1 MEIIRSRQN
10 AKIKQIAK
18 LVTEAKARRQAG
30 LTVID
35 GVSFVR
41 DYIAKFGQPEMLLID
56 ETKQERVRSVL
67 ELASDYIVVSSDV
80 MKFISPVKTNAGV
93 LAVVN
98 IPNAPH
104 FQSTE
109 RSVILIDQVQDPGN
123 LGAICRLALA
133 LGIRDIMLA
142 DGSVDAFAPSV
153 IRASAGAV
161 FDLNIYQKTD
171 LAQFIMTHTEYQF
184 IATSS
189 HAEKNIF
196 ELDLTGKIGWLVGN
210 EGAGVS
216 PTLLQLAT
224 LTTKIPQSD
233 QLESLNLAM
242 ATTVCLYEQYRQN
255 LRLS

>member
-10 AKIKQIAK
+10 VKIKQIAI
-18 LVTEAKARRQAG
+18 LTTEAKARRQAG

-56 ETKQERVRSVL
+56 ETKQQRAQSVM
-67 ELASDYIVVSSDV
+67 ELTSDYVLVSSEV
-80 MKFISPVKTNAGV
+80 MKAISPVKTNAGV
-93 LAVVN
+93 LAVVK
-98 IPNAPH
+98 ILTASR

-109 RSVILIDQVQDPGN
+109 QSVILIDQAQDPGN

-133 LGIRDIMLA
+133 VGIRDIILA

-171 LAQFIMTHTEYQF
+171 LAQFITTHADYQF

-216 PTLLQLAT
+216 PALLQMAT
-224 LTTKIPQSD
+224 LTAKIPQSD
-233 QLESLNLAM
+233 KLESLNLAM
-242 ATTVCLYEQYRQN
+242 ATTVCLYEQFRQTQIK
-255 LRLS
+255 

>member
-10 AKIKQIAK
+10 AKVKQIAK
-18 LVTEAKARRQAG
+18 LATEVKARRQAG

-56 ETKQERVRSVL
+56 ETKQQRVQAVL
-67 ELASDYIVVSSDV
+67 ELVSDYTLVAPEV
-80 MKFISPVKTNAGV
+80 MKAISSVKTNAGA
-93 LAVVN
+93 LAVVK
-98 IPNAPH
+98 IPPASR

-133 LGIRDIMLA
+133 VGISDIMLA
-142 DGSVDAFAPSV
+142 EGSVDAFAPSV

-161 FDLNIYQKTD
+161 FNLNIYQKTD
-171 LAQFIMTHTEYQF
+171 LARFITTHADYQF

-189 HAEKNIF
+189 HADKNIF

-216 PTLLQLAT
+216 PALLQMAT
-224 LTTKIPQSD
+224 LTAKIPQSD
-233 QLESLNLAM
+233 KLESLNLAM
-242 ATTVCLYEQYRQN
+242 ATTVCLYEQFRQTQIK
-255 LRLS
+255 

>member
-10 AKIKQIAK
+10 AKIKQITK

-56 ETKQERVRSVL
+56 ETKQQRVQAVL
-67 ELASDYIVVSSDV
+67 ELVSDYTLVAPEV
-80 MKFISPVKTNAGV
+80 MKTISPVKTNAGV
-93 LAVVN
+93 LAVVK
-98 IPNAPH
+98 IPTASR

-133 LGIRDIMLA
+133 VGIRDIMLA

-171 LAQFIMTHTEYQF
+171 LAQFITTHADYQF

-216 PTLLQLAT
+216 PALLQMAT

-233 QLESLNLAM
+233 KLESLNLAM
-242 ATTVCLYEQYRQN
+242 ATTVCLYEQFRQTQTK
-255 LRLS
+255 

>member
-18 LVTEAKARRQAG
+18 LATEAKARRQAG

-41 DYIAKFGQPEMLLID
+41 DYLTKVGQPELLLID
-56 ETKQERVRSVL
+56 ETKQQRVQAVL
-67 ELASDYIVVSSDV
+67 ELVSDYTLVAPEV
-80 MKFISPVKTNAGV
+80 MKTISPVKTNAGV
-93 LAVVN
+93 LAVVK
-98 IPNAPH
+98 IPTVSR
-104 FQSTE
+104 FQPTE
-109 RSVILIDQVQDPGN
+109 RSVILINQVQDPGN

-133 LGIRDIMLA
+133 VGIRDIMLA

-171 LAQFIMTHTEYQF
+171 LAQFITTHADYQF

-216 PTLLQLAT
+216 PALLQMAT

-233 QLESLNLAM
+233 KLESLNLAM
-242 ATTVCLYEQYRQN
+242 ATTVCLYEQFRQTQTK
-255 LRLS
+255 

>member
-10 AKIKQIAK
+10 TKIKRIAK
-18 LVTEAKARRQAG
+18 LATEAKARRQAG
-30 LTVID
+30 LTVVD

-56 ETKQERVRSVL
+56 ETKQQRAQSVM
-67 ELASDYIVVSSDV
+67 ELTSDYVLVSSEV
-80 MKFISPVKTNAGV
+80 MKAISPVKTNAGV
-93 LAVVN
+93 LAVVK
-98 IPNAPH
+98 IPTASR
-104 FQSTE
+104 FQPTE

-133 LGIRDIMLA
+133 VGISDIMLA
-142 DGSVDAFAPSV
+142 EGSVDAFAPSV
-153 IRASAGAV
+153 IRASVGSV

-171 LAQFIMTHTEYQF
+171 LAQFITTHADYQF

-216 PTLLQLAT
+216 PALLQMAT

-233 QLESLNLAM
+233 KLESLNLAM
-242 ATTVCLYEQYRQN
+242 ATTVCLYEQFRQTQTK
-255 LRLS
+255 

>member
-10 AKIKQIAK
+10 VKIKQIAI
-18 LVTEAKARRQAG
+18 LTTEAKARRQAG

-56 ETKQERVRSVL
+56 DTKQQRAQSVM
-67 ELASDYIVVSSDV
+67 ELTSDYVLVSSEV
-80 MKFISPVKTNAGV
+80 MKAISPVKTNAGV
-93 LAVVN
+93 LAVVK
-98 IPNAPH
+98 ILTASR

-109 RSVILIDQVQDPGN
+109 QSVILIDQVQDPGN

-133 LGIRDIMLA
+133 VGIRDIILA

-171 LAQFIMTHTEYQF
+171 LAQFITTHADYQF

-216 PTLLQLAT
+216 PALLQMVT
-224 LTTKIPQSD
+224 LTAKIPQSD
-233 QLESLNLAM
+233 KLESLNLAM
-242 ATTVCLYEQYRQN
+242 ATTVCLYEQFRQTQIK
-255 LRLS
+255 

>member
-10 AKIKQIAK
+10 TKIKQIAK
-18 LVTEAKARRQAG
+18 LATEAKARRQAG

-56 ETKQERVRSVL
+56 ETKQQRAQSVM
-67 ELASDYIVVSSDV
+67 ELASDYVLVSSEV
-80 MKFISPVKTNAGV
+80 MKAISPVKTNAGV
-93 LAVVN
+93 LAVVK
-98 IPNAPH
+98 IPTASR

-133 LGIRDIMLA
+133 VGIRDIMLA

-171 LAQFIMTHTEYQF
+171 LAQFITTHADYQF

-216 PTLLQLAT
+216 PALLQMVT
-224 LTTKIPQSD
+224 LTAKIPQSD
-233 QLESLNLAM
+233 KLESLNLAM
-242 ATTVCLYEQYRQN
+242 ATTVCLYEQFRQTQIK
-255 LRLS
+255 

>member
-10 AKIKQIAK
+10 VKIKQIAI
-18 LVTEAKARRQAG
+18 LTTEAKARRQAG

-56 ETKQERVRSVL
+56 ETKQQRAQSVM
-67 ELASDYIVVSSDV
+67 ELTSDYVLVSSEV
-80 MKFISPVKTNAGV
+80 MKAISPVKTNAGV
-93 LAVVN
+93 LAVVK
-98 IPNAPH
+98 ILTASR

-109 RSVILIDQVQDPGN
+109 QSVILIDQVQDPGN

-133 LGIRDIMLA
+133 VGIRDIILA

-171 LAQFIMTHTEYQF
+171 LAQFITTHADYQF

-216 PTLLQLAT
+216 PALLQMVT
-224 LTTKIPQSD
+224 LTAKIPQSD
-233 QLESLNLAM
+233 KLESLNLAM
-242 ATTVCLYEQYRQN
+242 ATTVCLYEQFRQTQIK
-255 LRLS
+255 

>member
-1 MEIIRSRQN
+1 MEVIRSRQN
-10 AKIKQIAK
+10 AKIKQIAR
-18 LVTEAKARRQAG
+18 LATEAKARRQAG

-41 DYIAKFGQPEMLLID
+41 DYITKFSLPQLLLVD
-56 ETKQERVRSVL
+56 ETKQERVKTVL
-67 ELASDYIVVSSDV
+67 ELASDYTLVAPEV
-80 MKFISPVKTNAGV
+80 MKLISPVKTNAGV
-93 LAVVN
+93 LAVVK
-98 IPNAPH
+98 IPVEPQ
-104 FQSTE
+104 FQPSD
-109 RSVILIDQVQDPGN
+109 RSLILIDQVQDPGN

-133 LGIRDIMLA
+133 VGISDILLA

-161 FDLNIYQKTD
+161 FDLNLYQKTD
-171 LAQFIMTHTEYQF
+171 LAQFITEHPDYQF

-189 HAEKNIF
+189 HAEKNVF

-216 PTLLQLAT
+216 PQLLKLAT
-224 LTTKIPQSD
+224 IITKIPQSE

-242 ATTVCLYEQYRQN
+242 ATTVCLYEQLRQT
-255 LRLS
+255 RTS

>member
-10 AKIKQIAK
+10 VKIKQIAI
-18 LVTEAKARRQAG
+18 LATEAKARRQAG

-56 ETKQERVRSVL
+56 ETKQQRAQSVM
-67 ELASDYIVVSSDV
+67 ELTSDYVLVSSEV
-80 MKFISPVKTNAGV
+80 MKAISPVKTNAGV
-93 LAVVN
+93 LAVVK
-98 IPNAPH
+98 IPTASR
-104 FQSTE
+104 FQPTE

-133 LGIRDIMLA
+133 VGIRDIMLA

-171 LAQFIMTHTEYQF
+171 LAQFVMTHADYQF

-216 PTLLQLAT
+216 PALLQMAT

-233 QLESLNLAM
+233 KLESLNLAM
-242 ATTVCLYEQYRQN
+242 ATTVCLYEQFRQTQTK
-255 LRLS
+255 

>member
-56 ETKQERVRSVL
+56 ETKQQRAQSVM
-67 ELASDYIVVSSDV
+67 ELASDYVLVSSEV
-80 MKFISPVKTNAGV
+80 MKAISPVKTNAGV
-93 LAVVN
+93 LAVVK
-98 IPNAPH
+98 IPTALR
-104 FQSTE
+104 FQPTE

-133 LGIRDIMLA
+133 VGIRDIMLA

-171 LAQFIMTHTEYQF
+171 LAQFITTHVDYQF

-216 PTLLQLAT
+216 PALLQMAT
-224 LTTKIPQSD
+224 LTAKIPQSD
-233 QLESLNLAM
+233 KLESLNLAM
-242 ATTVCLYEQYRQN
+242 ATTVCLYEQFRQTQTK
-255 LRLS
+255 